1 MSNRDLTELQRDAL
15 QEITNVGMGKAGA
28 ALAHLLGSF
37 VTLSVPR
44 IQLVSV
50 KELIAVLRDADHTSS
65 GTPLVRQAFQSDISC
80 EAVVFFGPNGR
91 SELRELMGY
100 DDSAPGLEHEM
111 LFDIANLLVGA
122 CVRSVF
128 EQLGRSLIFSAPTF
142 VDASAW
148 LDLRERV
155 KSAQWEVAL
164 LLHVHFTL
172 ESGGFVAQLA
182 MLLPDSAITRMTLAL
197 NTVLDTL

>member
-1 MSNRDLTELQRDAL
+1 MNNHNLTELQRDAL

-28 ALAHLLGSF
+28 ALAHLLGTF

-50 KELIAVLRDADHTSS
+50 EELIAVLRDADHVGS
-65 GTPLVRQAFQSDISC
+65 GTPLVRQAFQSDISG
-80 EAVVFFGPNGR
+80 EAVVFFGSDGR

-100 DDSAPGLEHEM
+100 DGSAPGLEHEM
-111 LFDIANLLVGA
+111 LFDVANLLVGA

-128 EQLGRSLIFSAPTF
+128 EQLGRSLSFSTPTF
-142 VDASAW
+142 VDATAW
-148 LDLRERV
+148 LDLREPM
-155 KSAQWEVAL
+155 KAAHWEVAL
-164 LLHVHFTL
+164 LLHVHLKL

-182 MLLPDSAITRMTLAL
+182 MLLPDNAITRMMVAL
-197 NTVLDTL
+197 NTVLDAV